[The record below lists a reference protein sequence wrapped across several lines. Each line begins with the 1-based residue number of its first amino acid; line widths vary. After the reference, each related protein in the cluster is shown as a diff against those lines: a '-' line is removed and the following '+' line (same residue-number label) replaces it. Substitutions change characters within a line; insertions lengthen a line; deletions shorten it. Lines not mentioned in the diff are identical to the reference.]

1 MKLEKFK
8 QKFQNLKKQ
17 GFVKSLRKG
26 PTGVGFT
33 FETLLGLKENNLALP
48 DIDDIEIK
56 AHRDNSKSMIT
67 LFTFNEKAW
76 QINPLDAIRKYG
88 SLDENGRLGMYYT
101 MSLTPNSAG
110 LFLSVNDTEISV
122 QHTSGEIVA
131 IWQLSDLANRFIE
144 KIPALLFV
152 SAHTEE
158 KNGNE
163 YFHYYRTR
171 LMRETSA
178 ELLSELFKTGNL
190 LVDLR
195 LHDKETRARN
205 HGTGFRVFED
215 KLPLLFKRIE
225 DIN

>member
-8 QKFQNLKKQ
+8 QEFQNLKKK

-26 PTGVGFT
+26 STGVGYT
-33 FETLLGLKENNLALP
+33 FETLLKLKENNLALP
-48 DIDDIEIK
+48 DIDGIEIK

-67 LFTFNEKAW
+67 LFTFNKKVW

-88 SLDENGRLGMYYT
+88 SKDCNGRIGMYYT
-101 MSLTPNSAG
+101 MSLAPNSAG
-110 LFLSVNDTEISV
+110 LFLSVGDTKMSV
-122 QHTSGEIVA
+122 QHVSGEIIA
-131 IWQLSDLANRFIE
+131 IWQLSDLTNRFIE

-158 KNGNE
+158 RGGNE
-163 YFHYYRTR
+163 YFHYYRAQ

-195 LHDKETRARN
+195 LHEKNTAARN
-205 HGTGFRVFED
+205 HGTGFRIFED
-215 KLPLLFKRIE
+215 KLPLLFKIIE
-225 DIN
+225 DIS